1 MNRLELLQNQKD
13 KYLKDL
19 FDFLRIPSITRD
31 KDEVKKAAKWLENRL
46 ALTANYVEI
55 VETKGNPAI
64 IAEWEPQGSLL
75 LLNLK

>member
-13 KYLKDL
+13 KYLEDL

-55 VETKGNPAI
+55 VETKGNPAV
-64 IAEWEPQGSLL
+64 IAEWEPQ
-75 LLNLK
+75 